1 MKFEKTRVPSPK
13 ELNAA
18 RTELGMSLKKFWGAV
33 GCSPSR
39 GCAYEKGST
48 ALPDKIHT
56 LLYMHYQLG
65 IPTDITSDEFA
76 DFERSMLEANPV
88 HAVKAQ
94 KMLAHGMQS
103 IQKALKELKK

>member
-1 MKFEKTRVPSPK
+1 MNFEKTRVASPQ

-48 ALPDKIHT
+48 ILPENIHT

-65 IPTDITSDEFA
+65 IPVDITSAEFA
-76 DFERSMLEANPV
+76 DFEKRMLEANPA
-88 HAVKAQ
+88 HAAKARQ
-94 KMLAHGMQS
+94 ILTDSVQS
-103 IQKALKELKK
+103 IQKAIKELKK